1 MSLGL
6 EDKMSLKVTEKRVG
20 DMATSL
26 PKLIE
31 AIKRDEQADA
41 KILAALQQN
50 NQAFSVF
57 LEKYGEYLKHES
69 TPEPPP
75 QINVN
80 TQQEKV
86 VAAIAEQNKLLET
99 ITNNQNTIIELVGKK
114 PTRLNLA
121 RNDYGTIKYVDIE
134 YKNLK

>member
-6 EDKMSLKVTEKRVG
+6 EEKMSLKITEKRVG

-41 KILAALQQN
+41 KIFAALQQN

-57 LEKYGEYLKHES
+57 LGKFKEYLELEK
-69 TPEPPP
+69 TPEEPP
-75 QINVN
+75 QINVT
-80 TQQEKV
+80 TQQESV
-86 VAAIAEQNKLLET
+86 VAAITEQNKILEL
-99 ITNNQNTIIELVGKK
+99 ISNNQKSIIELVGKK
-114 PTRLNLA
+114 PTRLNVT
-121 RNDYGTIKYVDIE
+121 RNDYGTIKYVEIQ
-134 YKNLK
+134 Y

>member
-31 AIKRDEQADA
+31 AIKGDEQADA

-57 LEKYGEYLKHES
+57 LDKFKEYLEHEN
-69 TPEPPP
+69 TPEEPP

-86 VAAIAEQNKLLET
+86 VAAITEQNKLLET
-99 ITNNQNTIIELVGKK
+99 ITVPALTFVPTILVDVWFKVYSEAAVIAS
-114 PTRLNLA
+114 LIVSA
-121 RNDYGTIKYVDIE
+121 
-134 YKNLK
+134 

>member
-6 EDKMSLKVTEKRVG
+6 EEKMSLKVTEKRVG

-41 KILAALQQN
+41 KIFAALQQN

-57 LEKYGEYLKHES
+57 LGKFKEYLELEK
-69 TPEPPP
+69 TPEQPP
-75 QINVN
+75 QINVT
-80 TQQEKV
+80 TQQESV
-86 VAAIAEQNKLLET
+86 VAAITEQNKLLEL
-99 ITNNQNTIIELVGKK
+99 ISNNQKSIIELVGKK
-114 PTRLNLA
+114 PTRLNVT
-121 RNDYGTIKYVDIE
+121 RNDYGTIKYVEIQ
-134 YKNLK
+134 Y

>member
-1 MSLGL
+1 
-6 EDKMSLKVTEKRVG
+6 MSLKVTEKRVG

-57 LEKYGEYLKHES
+57 LEKYGECLKHES

-86 VAAIAEQNKLLET
+86 VAAITEQNKLLET
-99 ITNNQNTIIELVGKK
+99 ITNNQNTIIDLVGRK

>member
-6 EDKMSLKVTEKRVG
+6 EDKMSIKITEKRVG
-20 DMATSL
+20 DMAMSL

-57 LEKYGEYLKHES
+57 LDKFKEYLEHEN
-69 TPEPPP
+69 TPEEPP
-75 QINVN
+75 QINVT

-86 VAAIAEQNKLLET
+86 VAAITEQNKLLEL
-99 ITNNQNTIIELVGKK
+99 ISNNQRSIIELVGKK
-114 PTRLNLA
+114 PTRLNVT
-121 RNDYGTIKYVDIE
+121 RNDYGTVKYIDIQ
-134 YKNLK
+134 Y

>member
-86 VAAIAEQNKLLET
+86 VAAITEQNKLLET
-99 ITNNQNTIIELVGKK
+99 ITNNQNTIIDLVGRK
-114 PTRLNLA
+114 PTRINA
-121 RNDYGTIKYVDIE
+121 TRNDYGTITYVEIQ
-134 YKNLK
+134 Y

>member
-57 LEKYGEYLKHES
+57 LDKFKEYLEHEN
-69 TPEPPP
+69 TPEEPPK
-75 QINVN
+75 INVN

-86 VAAIAEQNKLLET
+86 VAAITEQNKLLEL
-99 ITNNQNTIIELVGKK
+99 ISNNQKSIIELVGKK
-114 PTRLNLA
+114 PTRLNVT
-121 RNDYGTIKYVDIE
+121 RNDYGTIKYVEIQ
-134 YKNLK
+134 Y

>member
-26 PKLIE
+26 LKLIE

-41 KILAALQQN
+41 KIFAALQQN

-57 LEKYGEYLKHES
+57 LDKFKEYLEHEN
-69 TPEPPP
+69 TPEEPP

-86 VAAIAEQNKLLET
+86 VAAITEQNKLLEL
-99 ITNNQNTIIELVGKK
+99 ISNNQNTIIELVGKK
-114 PTRLNLA
+114 PTRLNVT
-121 RNDYGTIKYVDIE
+121 RNDYGTIKYVEIQ
-134 YKNLK
+134 Y

>member
-41 KILAALQQN
+41 KIFAALQQN

-57 LEKYGEYLKHES
+57 LDKFKEYLEHEN
-69 TPEPPP
+69 TPEEPP

-86 VAAIAEQNKLLET
+86 VAAITEQNKLLEL
-99 ITNNQNTIIELVGKK
+99 ISNNQKSIIELVGKK
-114 PTRLNLA
+114 PTRLNVT
-121 RNDYGTIKYVDIE
+121 RNDYGTIKYVEIQ
-134 YKNLK
+134 Y

>member
-86 VAAIAEQNKLLET
+86 VAAITEQNKLLEI
-99 ITNNQNTIIELVGKK
+99 ITNNQNTIIDLVGRK

>member
-1 MSLGL
+1 
-6 EDKMSLKVTEKRVG
+6 MSLKVTEKRVG

-57 LEKYGEYLKHES
+57 LDKFKEYLEHEN
-69 TPEPPP
+69 TPEEPP
-75 QINVN
+75 QINVT
-80 TQQEKV
+80 TQQESV
-86 VAAIAEQNKLLET
+86 VAAITEQNKLLEL
-99 ITNNQNTIIELVGKK
+99 ISNNQISIIELVGKK
-114 PTRLNLA
+114 PTRLNVT
-121 RNDYGTIKYVDIE
+121 RNDYGTVKYIDIQ
-134 YKNLK
+134 Y

>member
-57 LEKYGEYLKHES
+57 LDKFKEYLEHEN
-69 TPEPPP
+69 TPEEPP

-80 TQQEKV
+80 THQEKV
-86 VAAIAEQNKLLET
+86 VAAITEQNKLLEL
-99 ITNNQNTIIELVGKK
+99 ISNNQKSIIELVGKK
-114 PTRLNLA
+114 PTRLNVT
-121 RNDYGTIKYVDIE
+121 RNDYGTIKYVEIQ
-134 YKNLK
+134 Y

>member
-6 EDKMSLKVTEKRVG
+6 EDKMSLKITEKRVG

-57 LEKYGEYLKHES
+57 LDKFKEYLEHEN
-69 TPEPPP
+69 TPEEPP
-75 QINVN
+75 QINVT
-80 TQQEKV
+80 TQQESV
-86 VAAIAEQNKLLET
+86 VAAITEQNKLLEL
-99 ITNNQNTIIELVGKK
+99 ISNNQRSIIELVGKK
-114 PTRLNLA
+114 PTRLNVT
-121 RNDYGTIKYVDIE
+121 RNDYGTVKYIDIQ
-134 YKNLK
+134 Y

>member
-6 EDKMSLKVTEKRVG
+6 EDKMSIKITEKRVG

-57 LEKYGEYLKHES
+57 LDKFKEYLEHEN
-69 TPEPPP
+69 TPEEPPK
-75 QINVN
+75 INVN

-86 VAAIAEQNKLLET
+86 VAAITEQNKLLEL
-99 ITNNQNTIIELVGKK
+99 ISNNQKSIIELVGKK
-114 PTRLNLA
+114 PTRLNVT
-121 RNDYGTIKYVDIE
+121 RNDYGTIKYVEIQ
-134 YKNLK
+134 Y

>member
-1 MSLGL
+1 
-6 EDKMSLKVTEKRVG
+6 
-20 DMATSL
+20 MATSL

-57 LEKYGEYLKHES
+57 LDKFKEYLEHEN
-69 TPEPPP
+69 TPEEPP

-86 VAAIAEQNKLLET
+86 VAAITEQNKLLEL
-99 ITNNQNTIIELVGKK
+99 ISNNQNTIIELVGKK
-114 PTRLNLA
+114 PTRLNVT
-121 RNDYGTIKYVDIE
+121 RNDYGTIKYVEIQ
-134 YKNLK
+134 Y

>member
-41 KILAALQQN
+41 KIVAALQQN

-57 LEKYGEYLKHES
+57 LDKFKEYLEHEN
-69 TPEPPP
+69 TPEEPP

-86 VAAIAEQNKLLET
+86 VAAITEQNKLLEL
-99 ITNNQNTIIELVGKK
+99 ISNNQKSIIELVGKK
-114 PTRLNLA
+114 PTRLNVT
-121 RNDYGTIKYVDIE
+121 RNDYGTIKYVEIQ
-134 YKNLK
+134 Y

>member
-6 EDKMSLKVTEKRVG
+6 EDKMSIKITEKRVG
-20 DMATSL
+20 DMAMSL

-57 LEKYGEYLKHES
+57 LDKFKEYLEHEN
-69 TPEPPP
+69 TPEEPP
-75 QINVN
+75 QINVT
-80 TQQEKV
+80 TQQESV
-86 VAAIAEQNKLLET
+86 VAAITEQNKLLEL
-99 ITNNQNTIIELVGKK
+99 ISNNQRSIIELVGKK
-114 PTRLNLA
+114 PTRLNVT
-121 RNDYGTIKYVDIE
+121 RNDYGTVKYIDIQ
-134 YKNLK
+134 Y

>member
-6 EDKMSLKVTEKRVG
+6 EDKMSIKITEKRVG
-20 DMATSL
+20 DMAMSL

-57 LEKYGEYLKHES
+57 LDKFKEYLEHEN
-69 TPEPPP
+69 TPEEPP

-86 VAAIAEQNKLLET
+86 VAAITEQNKLLEL
-99 ITNNQNTIIELVGKK
+99 ISNNQKSIIELVGKK
-114 PTRLNLA
+114 PTRLNVT
-121 RNDYGTIKYVDIE
+121 RNDYGTIKYVEIQ
-134 YKNLK
+134 Y

>member
-6 EDKMSLKVTEKRVG
+6 EDKMSIKITEKRVG
-20 DMATSL
+20 DMAMYL

-57 LEKYGEYLKHES
+57 LDKFKEYLEHEN
-69 TPEPPP
+69 TPEEPP

-86 VAAIAEQNKLLET
+86 VAAITEQNKLLET

-114 PTRLNLA
+114 PTRLNVT
-121 RNDYGTIKYVDIE
+121 RNDYGTIKYVEIQ
-134 YKNLK
+134 Y

>member
-6 EDKMSLKVTEKRVG
+6 EDKMSIKITEKRVG
-20 DMATSL
+20 DMAMSL

-57 LEKYGEYLKHES
+57 LDKFKEYLEHEN
-69 TPEPPP
+69 TPEEPP

-86 VAAIAEQNKLLET
+86 VAAITEQNKLLET

-114 PTRLNLA
+114 PTRLNVV
-121 RNDYGTIKYVDIE
+121 RNDYGTMKYVDIE

>member
-6 EDKMSLKVTEKRVG
+6 EDKMSIKITEKRVG

-57 LEKYGEYLKHES
+57 LDKFKEYLEHEN
-69 TPEPPP
+69 TPEEPP

-86 VAAIAEQNKLLET
+86 VAAITEQNKLLET

-114 PTRLNLA
+114 PTRLNVV
-121 RNDYGTIKYVDIE
+121 RNDYGTMKYFDIE

>member
-6 EDKMSLKVTEKRVG
+6 EDKMSIKITEKRVG
-20 DMATSL
+20 DMAMSL

-57 LEKYGEYLKHES
+57 LDKFKEYLEHEN
-69 TPEPPP
+69 TPEEQP

-86 VAAIAEQNKLLET
+86 VAAITEQNKLLET
-99 ITNNQNTIIELVGKK
+99 ITNNQNTIIDLVGRK

>member
-6 EDKMSLKVTEKRVG
+6 EEKMSLKITEKRVG

-41 KILAALQQN
+41 KIFAALQQN

-57 LEKYGEYLKHES
+57 LGKFKEYLELEK
-69 TPEPPP
+69 TPEEPP
-75 QINVN
+75 QINVT
-80 TQQEKV
+80 TQQESV
-86 VAAIAEQNKLLET
+86 VAAITEQNKLLEL
-99 ITNNQNTIIELVGKK
+99 ISNNQKSIIELVGKK
-114 PTRLNLA
+114 PTRLNVT
-121 RNDYGTIKYVDIE
+121 RNDYGTIKYVEIQ
-134 YKNLK
+134 Y

>member
-57 LEKYGEYLKHES
+57 LDKFKEYLEHEN
-69 TPEPPP
+69 TPEEPPK
-75 QINVN
+75 INVN
-80 TQQEKV
+80 TQQEEV
-86 VAAIAEQNKLLET
+86 VAAITEQNKLLEL
-99 ITNNQNTIIELVGKK
+99 ISNNQKSIIELVGKK
-114 PTRLNLA
+114 PTRLNVT
-121 RNDYGTIKYVDIE
+121 RNDYGTIKYVEIQ
-134 YKNLK
+134 Y

>member
-57 LEKYGEYLKHES
+57 LDKFKEYLEHEN
-69 TPEPPP
+69 TPEEPP
-75 QINVN
+75 QINVT
-80 TQQEKV
+80 TQQESV
-86 VAAIAEQNKLLET
+86 VAAITEQNKLLEL
-99 ITNNQNTIIELVGKK
+99 ISNNQISIIELVGKK
-114 PTRLNLA
+114 PTRLNVT
-121 RNDYGTIKYVDIE
+121 RNDYGTVKYIDIQ
-134 YKNLK
+134 Y

>member
-6 EDKMSLKVTEKRVG
+6 EEKMSLKITEKRVG

-41 KILAALQQN
+41 KIFAALQQN

-57 LEKYGEYLKHES
+57 LGKFKEYLELEK
-69 TPEPPP
+69 TPEQPP
-75 QINVN
+75 QINVT
-80 TQQEKV
+80 TQQESV
-86 VAAIAEQNKLLET
+86 VAAITEQNKLLEL
-99 ITNNQNTIIELVGKK
+99 ISNNQKSIIELVGKK
-114 PTRLNLA
+114 PTRLNVT
-121 RNDYGTIKYVDIE
+121 RNDYGTIKYVEIQ
-134 YKNLK
+134 Y

>member
-41 KILAALQQN
+41 
-50 NQAFSVF
+50 
-57 LEKYGEYLKHES
+57 
-69 TPEPPP
+69 
-75 QINVN
+75 
-80 TQQEKV
+80 
-86 VAAIAEQNKLLET
+86 
-99 ITNNQNTIIELVGKK
+99 
-114 PTRLNLA
+114 
-121 RNDYGTIKYVDIE
+121 
-134 YKNLK
+134 

>member
-1 MSLGL
+1 
-6 EDKMSLKVTEKRVG
+6 MSLKVTEKRVG

-57 LEKYGEYLKHES
+57 LDKFKEYLEHEN
-69 TPEPPP
+69 TPEEPPK
-75 QINVN
+75 INVN

-86 VAAIAEQNKLLET
+86 VAAITEQNKLLEL
-99 ITNNQNTIIELVGKK
+99 ISNNQKSIIELVGKK
-114 PTRLNLA
+114 PTRLNVT
-121 RNDYGTIKYVDIE
+121 RNDYGTIKYVEIQ
-134 YKNLK
+134 Y

>member
-57 LEKYGEYLKHES
+57 LDKFKEYLEHEN
-69 TPEPPP
+69 TPEEPP

-80 TQQEKV
+80 THQEKV
-86 VAAIAEQNKLLET
+86 VAAITEQNKLLEL
-99 ITNNQNTIIELVGKK
+99 ISNNQNTIIELVGKK
-114 PTRLNLA
+114 PTRLNVT
-121 RNDYGTIKYVDIE
+121 RNDYGTIKYVEIQ
-134 YKNLK
+134 Y

>member
-1 MSLGL
+1 MSI
-6 EDKMSLKVTEKRVG
+6 KITEKRVG
-20 DMATSL
+20 DMAMSL

-57 LEKYGEYLKHES
+57 LDKFKEYLEHEN
-69 TPEPPP
+69 TPEEPP

-86 VAAIAEQNKLLET
+86 VAAITEQNKLLET

-114 PTRLNLA
+114 PTRLNVT
-121 RNDYGTIKYVDIE
+121 RNDYGTIKYVEIQ
-134 YKNLK
+134 Y

>member
-6 EDKMSLKVTEKRVG
+6 EDKMSIKITEKRVG

-57 LEKYGEYLKHES
+57 LDKFKEYLEHEN
-69 TPEPPP
+69 TPEEPP
-75 QINVN
+75 QINVT
-80 TQQEKV
+80 TQQESV
-86 VAAIAEQNKLLET
+86 VAAITEQNKLLEL
-99 ITNNQNTIIELVGKK
+99 ISNNQRSIIELVGKK